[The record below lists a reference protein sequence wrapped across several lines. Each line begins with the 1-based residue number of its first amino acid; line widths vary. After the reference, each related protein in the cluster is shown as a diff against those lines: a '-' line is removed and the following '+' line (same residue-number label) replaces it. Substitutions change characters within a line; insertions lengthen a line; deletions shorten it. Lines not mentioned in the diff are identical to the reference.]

1 MKYFTVPIKILIA
14 TAFCIFEQYAFV
26 MFEVGSTLTQMVS
39 AVASGDRQHVG
50 ASAVEAAQSLRTFVS
65 AVHGVC
71 STRKDT
77 PMDRLIHLCYF
88 LR

>member
-1 MKYFTVPIKILIA
+1 
-14 TAFCIFEQYAFV
+14 
-26 MFEVGSTLTQMVS
+26 MVS

-77 PMDRLIHLCYF
+77 PMDRSEQSCSMFSSIDSKVYNVLMNYFVLIL
-88 LR
+88 